1 MTKKLTNLAASIRER
16 LLQRARS
23 TGEEF
28 QLALTEFANERF
40 LYRLGA
46 SDYRDRFILK
56 GATLF
61 TLWDGRLNRPTRDL
75 DLLGLGSSQI
85 EDVVAVCKA
94 ICGIPVEDGIVFDLA
109 SVHGAR
115 IREDADYEGVRI
127 LLRAELAGA
136 RIPMQIDIGFG
147 DAVEHGGD
155 LVHFPVLLPMGAPL
169 IRAYPK
175 EAAIAEKLHGMV
187 ILDMANSRMK
197 DFYDIWFMSKRWP
210 FNLGT
215 LSSAIASTFERRS
228 TPLPDQ
234 LPTALG
240 STFLTAPEKQAQW
253 RAFRSRLGDQAPSLA
268 LEEIGKAIRDF
279 IAPAL
284 FLQTTLPPNA
294 VWDPDKGWS
303 ETRP

>member
-1 MTKKLTNLAASIRER
+1 M
-16 LLQRARS
+16 
-23 TGEEF
+23 
-28 QLALTEFANERF
+28 
-40 LYRLGA
+40 
-46 SDYRDRFILK
+46 
-56 GATLF
+56 
-61 TLWDGRLNRPTRDL
+61 
-75 DLLGLGSSQI
+75 
-85 EDVVAVCKA
+85 VCVCKA

-115 IREDADYEGVRI
+115 IREDAGYEGVRI

-234 LPTALG
+234 LPTAL
-240 STFLTAPEKQAQW
+240 
-253 RAFRSRLGDQAPSLA
+253 
-268 LEEIGKAIRDF
+268 
-279 IAPAL
+279 
-284 FLQTTLPPNA
+284 
-294 VWDPDKGWS
+294 
-303 ETRP
+303 